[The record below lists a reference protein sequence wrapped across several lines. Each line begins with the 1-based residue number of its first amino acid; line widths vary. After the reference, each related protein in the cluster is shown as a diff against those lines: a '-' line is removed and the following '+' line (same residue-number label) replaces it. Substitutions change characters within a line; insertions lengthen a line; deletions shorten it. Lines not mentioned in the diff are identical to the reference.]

1 MPNVRLPI
9 APPWPPALAPRM
21 AAMHRL
27 RTTDLHRRMNS
38 YDPAVVVVAADVI
51 AIFVVVVGIDVIVCS
66 VFCLLC
72 WVVSSV
78 AVHDSS

>member
-1 MPNVRLPI
+1 
-9 APPWPPALAPRM
+9 
-21 AAMHRL
+21 MHRL

-72 WVVSSV
+72 
-78 AVHDSS
+78 